1 MSSRIERAG
10 RLPRLAFAIGLGL
23 AIAGCGAA
31 PPATSPTAPSVEG
44 SASSSDAPG
53 AVDPGASLDPVLARS
68 AIAYAIA
75 QRRLFGLRADVDWV
89 EQVAADP
96 RATMD
101 PLDFLMLP
109 EEAAEFYQHQADFEA
124 VGQAVQAYGEAH
136 ASEFGGVWID
146 QERHTVVSAWTANA
160 ELHRIAILA
169 ALGKAGPLEVRV
181 VRYSEAELR
190 ALQDRL
196 SADLDWFAGIDAMM
210 TSTSVDV
217 MTNRAELSISSANPQ
232 ATALIFQR
240 YGVAPDKLRVISD
253 GTGILLQPRG
263 TVHGRV
269 VLPDG
274 KAPGRNDWML
284 NWVPDRPGGDCGEMV
299 GYGVEPD
306 GAFELPCA
314 PGGWTIAVQAP
325 VNDGWLDIG
334 TSHVLVPAGGD
345 VDLAITV
352 DPGLVPSP

>member
-1 MSSRIERAG
+1 
-10 RLPRLAFAIGLGL
+10 
-23 AIAGCGAA
+23 
-31 PPATSPTAPSVEG
+31 
-44 SASSSDAPG
+44 
-53 AVDPGASLDPVLARS
+53 
-68 AIAYAIA
+68 
-75 QRRLFGLRADVDWV
+75 
-89 EQVAADP
+89 
-96 RATMD
+96 MD

-109 EEAAEFYQHQADFEA
+109 EEATEFYQHQADFEA
-124 VGQAVQAYGEAH
+124 VGQAVQAYGAQH

-181 VRYSEAELR
+181 VRYSEAELQ
-190 ALQDRL
+190 ALQERI
-196 SADLDWFAGIDAMM
+196 SADLDWFGGIDALM

-217 MTNRAELSISSANPQ
+217 MTNRAEVTLSSANPR
-232 ATALIFQR
+232 ATALILER
-240 YGVAPDKLRVISD
+240 YGVGPDKLRVVSD

-269 VLPDG
+269 VLPNG

-299 GYGVEPD
+299 GYGVGPD
-306 GAFELPCA
+306 GSFEFPCA

-334 TSHVLVPAGGD
+334 TAHVLVPAGGD
-345 VDLAITV
+345 VDVTISV